1 MQSLDR
7 IIISNILPS
16 DTAFAVL
23 ESDRSQSVFIP
34 PTVARAVK
42 LELGETVEAVVVP
55 NISRPDKT
63 PWCAVRIERAVDDGQ
78 IETLRAEIVEDLREN
93 GSATT
98 IELAEKLGRLP
109 QLVRDELRK
118 MATDG
123 VVETATVWVLTED
136 D

>member
-23 ESDRSQSVFIP
+23 ADDRSQSVFIP
-34 PTVARAVK
+34 PTVARAVR
-42 LELGETVEAVVVP
+42 LELGETVEAVIVP
-55 NISRPDKT
+55 NTSRPDKT
-63 PWCAVRIERAVDDGQ
+63 PWCAVRIERAVNDANA
-78 IETLRAEIVEDLREN
+78 ETLRAEIVEDLREN

-98 IELAEKLGRLP
+98 MELAEKLGRLP

-136 D
+136 E